1 MPKTAAD
8 KQSRAE
14 QSDNNNNN
22 NSYEKDCQ
30 QGFSVAISKSS
41 APAPA
46 PATSPPLALLI
57 LHATKQCRK
66 VEIVAKGSGKGRG
79 WQAHHLKNYVKICDS
94 SFFCLCC
101 KSVVAHKA
109 RVRERERKL
118 QALPYRILQGIF
130 AFQSSVRNFIINPKK
145 KKSKE

>member
-22 NSYEKDCQ
+22 SYEKDSQ
-30 QGFSVAISKSS
+30 QGFSVAISKPS
-41 APAPA
+41 APS

-57 LHATKQCRK
+57 LHATKQCRA

-101 KSVVAHKA
+101 KRVVAHKA
-109 RVRERERKL
+109 RVRERERESCRR
-118 QALPYRILQGIF
+118 YHT
-130 AFQSSVRNFIINPKK
+130 AFCKAFLL
-145 KKSKE
+145 SKVL